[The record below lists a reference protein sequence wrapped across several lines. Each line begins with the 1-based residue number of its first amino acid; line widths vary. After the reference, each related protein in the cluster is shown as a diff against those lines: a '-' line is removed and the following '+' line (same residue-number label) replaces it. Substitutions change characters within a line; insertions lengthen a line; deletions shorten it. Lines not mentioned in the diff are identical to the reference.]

1 MYIVWEI
8 QGNKWVMTEKTDYK
22 MGKNPA
28 PSKE

>member
-22 MGKNPA
+22 MGINPA
-28 PSKE
+28 PKK